1 MDHKAFLKNLMAKGE
16 TEKVINQLLEATTQN
31 GQNDL
36 HNDIIGI
43 SARFHSNEKSNQM
56 GLIASEDYRLESNK
70 IREALKYSLENYKP
84 NGTFSFDE
92 SDLSVSQPQT
102 SSSNQSLPIKILM
115 FTANPAGT
123 AKLNLDKEHSQIA
136 IKLQEKQSIFRLITE
151 RAVDKTSFREK
162 VYREKPVFLHFSGH
176 GEAVDNELTQMNL
189 PNGGLIVQ
197 NDEHNGYETLSSTV
211 LDVLFEYFKEEGIN
225 LNAVVLNA
233 CWSENQA
240 SAISKH
246 IPFVIGTTQKIKD
259 IFAIAFSVGF
269 YFRLAESYPQIDIP
283 AAFKSGRTA
292 AVVAGA
298 SKSDFVIYQ
307 NGEKMQI

>member
-1 MDHKAFLKNLMAKGE
+1 MDHKTYLLALMAKGE
-16 TEKVINQLLEATTQN
+16 TEKVIKQLLEATQQN
-31 GQNDL
+31 GQNDVY
-36 HNDIIGI
+36 NDIIGI
-43 SARFHSNEKSNQM
+43 SARFYSNEKSNKM
-56 GLIASEDYRLESNK
+56 GVISSEDYRLESNK
-70 IREALKYSLENYKP
+70 IRSALQYSLENYKP
-84 NGTFSFDE
+84 NGNFVFDE
-92 SDLSVSQPQT
+92 SDSGAQPPTPPPTQNT
-102 SSSNQSLPIKILM
+102 LKKILM

-136 IKLQEKQSIFRLITE
+136 LKLQGRQAVFPLITE

-162 VYREKPVFLHFSGH
+162 VYLEKPAFLHFSGH

-197 NDEHNGYETLSSTV
+197 NDDHNGYETLSSDV
-211 LDVLFEYFKEEGIN
+211 LEVLFEYFREEGIS
-225 LNAVVLNA
+225 LSAVVLNA

-246 IPFVIGTTQKIKD
+246 VPFVIGTTQKIKD
-259 IFAIAFSVGF
+259 TFAIAFSVGF

-292 AVVAGA
+292 AVLAGA

-307 NGEKMQI
+307 NAEKVQI